1 MGSNCCKGDAAGKP
15 VVRSNSSI
23 YTRSRA
29 GATLDDRFKT
39 SVDAGGVRLTV
50 SAARTGDSG
59 VYTLQASNAAGKDS
73 TRVTLEVSPDE
84 MPTGD
89 DPPTFLRRLQDLT
102 VKVGTRTRFLVE
114 IVSST
119 ECKVTWYRNERRL
132 LEAERIALVR
142 DGNFWCADVATV
154 SADDAGRWTCTAE
167 NLGGRASC
175 SAHLNVLVPK
185 AYKRP
190 EFVEELRAILTEQGT
205 VSLECKVVGVPTPV
219 LRWFKDS
226 CEIKAG
232 DVFALTAN
240 ADDPTSLG
248 TYTCEAVNC
257 MGRAYSS
264 SKVHVIGRTKEGSTP
279 SPGGVTPDPP
289 PIFTKELEDQFVR
302 ICDPLN
308 LSCHIVVPP
317 WPRSVVWYN
326 KEGKIEGSMKYHIQE
341 DGVGGYLLEVSG
353 AEWADEGEWKC
364 VATSAGG
371 RVGISTCNVTMD
383 VPKNYRKPRFMEN
396 LQAVLTEEGL
406 VSFECKVVG
415 FPTPVL
421 SWFKDGQE
429 LKPGD
434 VYQLTGTN
442 SLGSYCCIA
451 KNCMG
456 QASSSAELTVED
468 IQNQLNE
475 EEKLQLF
482 SKNQAPK
489 FLQGLKSV
497 EVKIDEPFRFTI
509 KVAIPPEPTVLWY
522 RDDQPVDESPR
533 CHLGKEDRGV
543 FYLDIKNLELM
554 DQTEWKCVA
563 MNDFG
568 HSVTSCFLKLIIPRH
583 FKKPRFLENLQA
595 ILSDEGAVNLE
606 CKVIGVPQ
614 PVLKW
619 YKDGEE
625 LKPGDIHRIISG
637 QDGTCCLGTY
647 TCEAQNCM
655 GIAASSASLLGFEDT
670 VKAKNKKKVEEQ
682 TLQRNLSLSTI
693 HEERTSQMYDT
704 PVGDI
709 TLDDKGEISFSFD
722 GKEVSVSLYE
732 TPDLTEEEALQ
743 IVEMYAD
750 QLSEN
755 VTEHNVVELPP
766 LRFVK
771 ETSTSGNLLMEAI
784 IIDVSPDYFV
794 APEEDLRTEA
804 DIEDISI
811 AEENGHAQLSFD
823 QEVGEDYLE
832 KTMAMLS
839 EEKSDIPARVPRRKS
854 DSQKSADDYFSLSK
868 DPSLSEEKKDDDTQI
883 LSESASFAS
892 ARSAEKIKSSKPSQD
907 DEIATQPSSDV
918 TKTVMLREEHR
929 INVPSEDI
937 PESKVSIDN
946 TLHITT
952 DGVSEPE
959 KPIQLKIDPQR
970 LEKLK
975 HDVTLMSSI
984 LSRIMNNIQVTERDI
999 ILKSQLMSTAAI
1011 ATKSLEIINSLI
1023 TPLNEIHSITDA
1035 IKESIV
1041 ESAEIN
1047 NNLFK
1052 KLPDCLKDFQK
1063 SLTMV
1068 EKCVDV
1074 GNDKTF
1080 IKNTCISVIQ
1090 KCEEDITEFT
1100 AKIKA
1105 VAEEDLTFMDDKFVS
1120 DISSSTGEI
1129 LNVIK
1134 IAKSTIASKSIFD
1147 EAPKK
1152 GEMSVDIQHLNDT
1165 QKAIYD
1171 LKIPLNSLL
1180 NIVENALKSIVIN
1193 SIDINNAEVIL
1204 INMSASIQDLQT
1216 ALEHI
1221 ELLSVEESNSTLHKY
1236 NTNIIETVM
1245 GSVLKLRSSFESLSM
1260 EKEKR
1265 DDREELKNDLQ
1276 LIKENLN
1283 EISAQVEQIE
1293 NKIGSFDIL
1302 HGDNK
1307 LDVLQKMAHIL
1318 ITLENSL
1325 PSLNLLPNV
1334 QSTMTLFHKYLTKAL
1349 ENVIES
1355 NETSKYLTLVRIC
1368 DAVNRINA
1376 SIKNIE
1382 TGKFLSL
1389 ASIGNNFSIIED
1401 IVKNNNLNADL
1412 NNEIILIVNQYF
1424 NDIQNIITYTEDDN
1438 VRIDFESAKDISNN
1452 SSHVESKAVI
1462 AVHQIEQAIAV
1473 IHKVV
1478 PEEAT
1483 TNINTIYPVLE
1494 SMCPILEDLKYSIAS
1509 LRVSEQEH
1517 NSHLSEMSEQEKI
1530 EIFGKPLRDLH
1541 ENITILNT
1549 LLLETTEDSK
1559 AKSEITAVVAEPL
1572 HELHNTLQILQE
1584 NVISQYESLSSL
1596 HANVDVAST
1605 AQVLENC
1612 FLIVQEQH
1620 DVEPVEEISTLEDI
1634 SGIKTTAES
1643 ISSDHLIL
1651 PTENITNVEIASETR
1666 PQSEVF
1672 KVLNVVHE
1680 TLDELE
1686 GSEVIKVLET
1696 LSEMNEFASLRN
1708 VPESIL
1714 QFNREIQT
1722 LLPCDTQEDSI
1733 SNLKLDSLTTIS
1745 QTLDNCLSVIE
1756 NHDILNYQDIL
1767 QITPDKIQLVSNSLS
1782 DLKNNLAKF
1791 KNLIEHSP
1799 NKGLEVSMN
1808 TDCLKKLGEDYKMC
1822 IKDPAKL
1829 NLVEDIFVDDLKVL
1843 ENSVD
1848 NFLIATNTPDS
1859 FKNYNNIKVVSEKLY
1874 EDILKI
1880 QDELIFYTVQPLK
1893 TTNQDNEI
1901 LNIVNELANNLNVMQ
1916 PYVTDTTHIFDI
1928 DCDLFQQCDI
1938 LKEPNSLKDVEDV
1951 IKISIET
1958 FKDTIK
1964 QSPISSDLKKVEAL
1978 FENCKS
1984 NFSILRYLLNQPPS
1998 QKKVIRLLHEHS
2010 VLQTDIR
2017 EFKNIK
2023 NNLNLPQDTQT
2034 CLDNFLVQTEKSMHK
2049 IKTSLIKILVS
2060 LSKTLFKKPL
2070 RNIEE
2075 TLEYLSR
2082 YPIEICPNE
2091 LHEVIQTYYNI
2102 LNNAH
2107 THLINLE
2114 INVLQE
2120 MQEESFSYKE
2130 DKGGDMLIK
2139 SLTNFLDLLEMKKA
2153 TTSNEDTK
2161 MILNKMLICIRK
2173 HQDYKTATGTG
2184 KDMILLKCLSDC
2196 STILMNQ
2203 LIEDESNKLVTK
2215 LTDNDSLQ
2223 KALCQF
2229 MQPLETLHLELNKL
2243 KDIKLSKLE
2252 VQTIPA
2258 ETLNSSVQTINQLC
2272 QAIDE
2277 YVISENLVYGDE
2289 ELAKKI
2295 DLKLFL
2301 IQEIVQ
2307 TLQGTHD
2314 LAYLSDVSTV
2324 IENTKESINKLF
2336 SDKKTG
2342 IEHKVPKEKAEA
2354 LLQHMEQYIEITEII
2369 EEISAIINV
2378 SDVKEAKKIA
2388 QELRESIAS
2397 SELIPDT
2404 ATEQVGYHIV
2414 TEDQENLVQQLQK
2427 SLIEIQEQ
2435 ATESIDG
2442 LSGHNK
2448 DVKKQVIEVISQLQE
2463 DLNDIAIAQAPIEL
2477 SNKEIDAEEP
2487 KLIENADSGSIQNR
2501 EQKCSV
2507 KQHDDLA
2514 KVVDTEEIQSRNNE
2528 LESNVP
2534 QNNQVIEQQPNTLV
2548 VKDSTECLE
2557 NIKMQPDTE
2566 LSELSEMLSFDSKI
2580 VTDDHKVIEVSTES
2594 TECKANI
2601 AIHQIEEAIIAINN
2615 IHFEEA
2621 SIHYNEIFPAFDSIG
2636 PILEELKCNVA
2647 SLQHNSQAGDSHTS
2661 DMSDF
2666 EVEQF
2671 FAEPLRKLNENISVL
2686 NQVLMDSVKN
2696 SVENMNEVAGVFAKP
2711 LQELHNTLEILQENV
2726 ISQYES
2732 LSSLHEKVN
2741 IATTSQILQSCC
2753 LLVQE
2758 QQEIEA
2764 VEDISTLD
2772 DLSAMKTTADSITSD
2787 VLGVAEEALVMEK
2800 ECLITEKV
2808 DKDDENKQ
2816 LTHTSLMEQIDNEAH
2831 QVVTQ
2836 ETKSDIELFEKQDT
2850 EENNIS
2856 ELNNSPVND
2865 QCKNII
2871 KPICEPSTP
2880 DNILQNDTTTEEN
2893 KECAKLEMES
2903 INTEDPNLI
2912 IKIPTEDTIDSI
2924 QHEVEV
2930 MINKEIDSAEIQ
2942 HGIEQDSAVNLST
2955 SHEIKLEKC
2964 TSVSEKNPE
2973 ISEDISKNDVPKI
2986 DMTSEE
2992 ILSEDQQSHDLEG
3005 KLKDENIITTDAS
3018 SPTIIS
3024 REMVSDNTNVKENNA
3039 LEVSENED
3047 VSLSKHEI
3055 DTIKQQLDEAEA
3067 FQPTAIKYEEVIENM
3082 EMLLTDLKQNVEL
3095 STISITDNVDVLQNI
3110 LDEFQIEVIKLK
3122 SENNSEVNDAL
3133 TETLNDLECS
3143 VRSVQLQV
3151 SENSPPEHIMEAS
3164 ATLQLLVCTIKDV
3177 LQANESREIVEI
3189 NEENILKGCVGET
3202 ENTIIL
3208 LDKVSETKK
3217 GEKDILNII
3226 KGLNSIKETIK
3237 EIKQCFSVDED
3248 TLIDKGVDI
3257 LQNLETIE
3265 NQLFAIENEIN
3276 KVENVDVTTRDTIV
3290 TAVHSVYTSI
3300 SNMRGTITSIQKRYI
3315 YQNYGKP
3322 SENILNAIKNINKLS
3337 KLDNKKNW
3345 IQVSKYLRKTLNHF
3359 EDVKFYINLDK
3370 TARLPSDAT
3379 LTKIVLNELKML
3391 ITDII
3396 LSNVTELKIPLKNE
3410 INGVIIKVNEKI
3422 ENIANQSI
3430 LEVKD
3435 KIPIFKE
3442 ISSQIF
3448 EISKRLKE
3456 FYESHFSHGIHAP
3469 FVSGNDVMLETEH
3482 KLKLLEILENE
3493 DERLVENIPKEAPAE
3508 SLIRGSLNEGQ
3519 LSESEGD
3526 QQLRENIEPL
3536 IDSLIDEAMDKAQC
3550 LDITKDS
3557 LETRA
3562 GSRSISFLDLI
3573 DHETEEIN
3581 IETLDLYETRDEI
3594 ADDIPP
3600 KSEDK
3605 ELQEIVEKD
3614 TENGDSQ
3621 LTAENQSLE
3630 SVSNNQNN
3638 TSESTI
3644 QLVLEEEAHI
3654 IEENN
3659 NLPNDQQKI
3668 NENIEIKQTVVDET
3682 NIITESSVRKS
3693 NELTKTLINLD
3704 KQEIGNGGDN
3714 VSIEHADVIVDDKG
3728 EQNKNEAKT
3737 ITDQLLGKDSKSV
3750 DEEMDASMYTDIIV
3764 KTNSCETQENE
3775 INTLTEQKPEDLP
3788 SNDLQS
3794 LKVALESQEKNL
3806 LIPIQSPTV
3815 EEMSSKQCAEVT
3827 LNEEIVDAD
3836 TRIKDNTEY
3845 SVTDDETQHSTLLNN
3860 SQKNEEVSIINMNL
3874 NKQDHKYADD
3884 EFDHTDEQTLNDLNL
3899 GNQLEINN
3907 KTDTTEKTETNLIEE
3922 KQGSVTKDEIVV
3934 ELDVEKGNKVFTTH
3948 SKDEEDTKKEHS
3960 SLSSS
3965 LAHEENEQQKEE
3977 TNLDHSILQEDSE
3990 NQNLKQSLQS
4000 QLTNEKESDD
4010 GSLCSEISG
4019 IHTSK
4024 ILTETTAETK
4034 SDEILN
4040 EVNQNEVS
4048 FESEIQDTNHDLK
4061 QVEKNEETNTKDR
4074 TIFLQTEL
4082 SETKQ
4087 LTQKEQAN
4095 NALEKPCEVNDK
4107 NNDSIEEPHTK
4118 DHPLDISDI
4127 TPKTVS
4133 PDTQSAFGETLQAD
4147 ISKQDKDKLV
4157 ITDETDTVSKSK
4169 DKENIRLQVQKS
4181 DDETLKVASSDD
4193 NNNAGYQL
4201 SSPLE
4206 KTLKYDKLEQ
4216 DTDKAEKATD
4226 TDSILTATSNE
4237 NENIAELQVHK
4248 SKDDSL
4254 KVDDKM
4260 SQVKDKTE
4268 KSNDTDDSLS
4278 ATNKEKENIVLSQGH
4293 KSKDE
4298 SIKAELSIENNKAP
4312 DKLSH
4317 VEDTLRDDKLKQVK
4331 NKPENP
4337 NETDDGLSTTIKEK
4351 VNMAELPG
4359 HKSEDESIKAESS
4372 IENNKAPDQDL
4383 SQIDDTLRD
4392 DKLKQDKDKFEKT
4405 NETDDGLSTSN
4416 KEKENI
4422 VLSQVHKSEDESMKA
4437 ELSIENNK
4445 APDQELSHVE
4455 DTLRDDKL
4463 KQDKNKSKKANETDD
4478 GLSTTNKEKENMAE
4492 LPVHESEDESIK
4504 AESSIENNK
4513 TPDQELSQI
4522 EDTLRDDKLK
4532 QDKDKSEKTNETD
4545 DGLSTTNKEKVN
4557 MAELPVHKSEDESI
4571 KAESSIK
4578 NNKAPGQELSQI
4590 EDTLR
4595 DDQLKQDK
4603 DKSEK
4608 TKETNDGLSTTN
4620 KEKVNMAELPV
4631 HKSEDESIK
4640 AESSIENNKAPD
4652 QELCHI
4658 EDTLR
4663 DDESEKPKETDNGL
4677 LTTNTENVNIAES
4690 QVHKS
4695 EGENLKVKS
4704 YVENNTTTVDVQS
4717 QKDLHQQDNSN
4728 KVLNKNG
4735 DQELSHLKGTIT
4747 DHESQQEKDNIGKID
4762 DLGDVSTVIYKGN
4775 EDLVAQQLHT
4785 TEGEPSK
4792 IVSQKDHSCVDNI
4805 TVDALSQKD
4814 MQQLQNNYKTSDKT
4828 EDQELSSHSKENQIT
4843 ESDENKDNITFTGSS
4858 NEKQTMEEEIKEQSG
4873 DIHKTDD
4880 ENKHTKKKSIDK
4892 RKGRRKKDETNE
4904 ENSEDFI
4911 KKDSLDSTQGAETAE
4926 ESIVASK
4933 ILNDDV
4939 TITENLL
4946 KDAHISEKVES
4957 EAIETGFVSDSVMK
4971 DQKHLSKNN
4980 DEIVTENENQD
4991 LVIEKQNKMALDK
5004 VNQKP
5009 EIKEIQESVIEH
5021 TIDKNNGAKE
5031 QKGKDTVEG
5040 AESEIENH
5048 GKEKDDGKN
5057 KAKSEKKKSSL
5068 EKKEKQKKSK
5078 LKQKEVTS
5086 TIETQ
5091 NNISDSKTDNN
5102 KAQIESDKD
5111 KNETF
5116 EQKDIQVNL
5125 NNTESSYEEKEREIC
5140 GHSQRLDEIKQ
5151 HVDKTTYDRSNE
5163 RDKVQTSSI
5172 DKPLIRDKPQFVD
5185 PNIGDPSMEFS
5196 RPPSYMGK
5204 PYDSDANKLLPEVNT
5219 YSSTSKVFYKAQS
5232 LVRDHQLRSPS
5243 IIDTDTNTDTKDRSE
5258 LRFKSKALS
5267 ETRNVSEKRIG
5278 SPRDLKRKP
5287 VFSTHLTNRTA
5298 VEGSRVKL
5306 TCSVLSSTEP
5316 VLKWYKNGVPIDDK
5330 QKYKI
5335 KFADGLITME
5345 LLNAI
5350 PSDSGDYSCT
5360 VENEHGSVTTS
5371 AKLKVYPSFEP
5382 SPIPPTFTR
5391 SIRDIYHVAENELVL
5406 ECRIRGQPL
5415 PTITWIKDN
5424 QPVGTDSRFEAT
5436 YLADGLCRLTISN
5449 PTSEDSGTYTC
5460 KAESSM
5466 WTDQITHV
5474 VQFIDKESRIS
5485 PHLSSVDK
5493 SRHIPDTRRPHFTNV
5508 LSDYKVVKGGT
5519 IGLQVEIGGAPT
5531 RVEWLREGSCVTEL
5545 YRNAQTFV
5553 DHGIYTLA
5561 LSDVTEKHSG
5571 LYTCRAW
5578 STHGNV
5584 DMNADITV
5592 VQPSEVEGKPAVIVS
5607 RPAKDVLISIGEDIN
5622 ISFRVQGEP
5631 RPKVMFMKGIRDITN
5646 SQRVCKMTSDDY
5658 VKFTLKRSVIS
5669 DAGTYCVLARNAY
5682 GCDRAFITVVVRQ
5695 RASSDNLISDWT
5707 YPMDDQAIVASDR
5720 KYKSVPGRIP
5730 GEPSAVDGGNNWLTL
5745 AWPKPDPNTAAPVL
5759 AYRVDSWLLGKDG
5772 GARWVEMGI
5781 TPRNTFDAF
5790 NLKQGE
5796 EYHFRVTPRNRYGWG
5811 EPVQTSAPVG
5821 VGLSGDRP
5829 EFIDILPGLLKVLV
5843 GETAN
5848 LSCSFKGKP
5857 TPEIVWM
5864 KNGHEIEESSRL
5876 RSLQSGNICSLKI
5889 QDVNIEDEG
5898 RYSCEATN
5906 VHGRASTYA
5915 RMTVI
5920 TDRQIWEA
5928 DAKLKRERSADA
5940 EGEYPPQF
5948 TMRLRDRRVQAT
5960 YPVRLTCQVIGS
5972 PTPTV
5977 TWFKDGQ
5984 EVVIDSRR
5992 VKYQDEH
5999 FHTLEIAPTTLD
6011 DGGVYE
6017 ALARNGSGAISC
6029 RCSLV
6034 VDKGIRAYVAPE
6046 FCCGLEPSYRLNEG
6060 EELRIS
6066 AIVEAY
6072 PSVGVTWYREGVRL
6086 RPSRRAVM
6094 TLNRDGQIE
6103 LALAS
6108 VTPRD
6113 AGVYTCTASN
6123 EVGQASTSGKVEIVT
6138 GERQDQRSLPTVI
6151 CPDVPYSKEPMFL
6164 KKPRSTEA
6172 QEGDTVII
6180 ECEVI
6185 GDPTPDVY
6193 WLRDFL
6199 KPDYYRDAN
6208 HFKQMAAGPVYRFEI
6223 PHAKLDYTGAYS
6235 VVARNVHG
6243 EAKAII
6249 SLQIFAKDLRSTDDT
6264 HNIRYGRVEV
6274 IPRFEKELTDLL
6286 CYDGD
6291 AVEFECRIS
6300 GNPEPDIRW
6309 FHYNEVLPDCP
6320 DFESTFEVGTARLKI
6335 KQVAAEDEG
6344 TYTCEA
6350 SNNLGKA
6357 TSKACLVVYPPGE
6370 PNTLS
6375 QRLQRPPALSS
6386 AASTPRSTP
6395 RTTPARS
6402 MSRTPGPE
6410 VRRLRSPTREIA
6422 PKFYTY
6428 PFNKVVEE
6436 GETVVFQC
6444 AVGGLPPPWA
6454 TWDKDGIIITP
6465 TSRISIKEKDEMLRI
6480 LQIDEVTIED
6490 VGLYRITLENDY
6502 GRAEASARLEVIS
6515 HKRKFYGGTRSCS
6528 ASPRRMMSYT
6538 RRTPSYSR
6546 QD

>member
-1 MGSNCCKGDAAGKP
+1 MHLE
-15 VVRSNSSI
+15 VVKHGG
-23 YTRSRA
+23 SRA

-119 ECKVTWYRNERRL
+119 ECK
-132 LEAERIALVR
+132 
-142 DGNFWCADVATV
+142 
-154 SADDAGRWTCTAE
+154 
-167 NLGGRASC
+167 
-175 SAHLNVLVPK
+175 
-185 AYKRP
+185 
-190 EFVEELRAILTEQGT
+190 
-205 VSLECKVVGVPTPV
+205 
-219 LRWFKDS
+219 DS

-264 SKVHVIGRTKEGSTP
+264 SKVHVIGRTKEGATP
-279 SPGGVTPDPP
+279 SPG
-289 PIFTKELEDQFVR
+289 
-302 ICDPLN
+302 
-308 LSCHIVVPP
+308 
-317 WPRSVVWYN
+317 
-326 KEGKIEGSMKYHIQE
+326 YHIQE

-383 VPKNYRKPRFMEN
+383 V
-396 LQAVLTEEGL
+396 
-406 VSFECKVVG
+406 
-415 FPTPVL
+415 
-421 SWFKDGQE
+421 
-429 LKPGD
+429 
-434 VYQLTGTN
+434 
-442 SLGSYCCIA
+442 
-451 KNCMG
+451 
-456 QASSSAELTVED
+456 
-468 IQNQLNE
+468 
-475 EEKLQLF
+475 
-482 SKNQAPK
+482 
-489 FLQGLKSV
+489 
-497 EVKIDEPFRFTI
+497 
-509 KVAIPPEPTVLWY
+509 AIPPEPTVLWY
-522 RDDQPVDESPR
+522 RDDQPVDESSR

-823 QEVGEDYLE
+823 QEAGEDYLE

-892 ARSAEKIKSSKPSQD
+892 ARSAEKIKSSKPSLD
-907 DEIATQPSSDV
+907 DEVATQASSDV

-946 TLHITT
+946 ALNITT
-952 DGVSEPE
+952 DGVAEPE

-1023 TPLNEIHSITDA
+1023 TPLNEIHSITEA

-1052 KLPDCLKDFQK
+1052 KLPDCLKEFQK

-1080 IKNTCISVIQ
+1080 IKNTCVSVIQ
-1090 KCEEDITEFT
+1090 KCDEDITKFT

-1120 DISSSTGEI
+1120 EISSSTSEI

-1134 IAKSTIASKSIFD
+1134 IARSTIASKSIFD
-1147 EAPKK
+1147 ETPKK
-1152 GEMSVDIQHLNDT
+1152 DEMSVDIQHLNDT

-1193 SIDINNAEVIL
+1193 SIDINDAEVIL

-1265 DDREELKNDLQ
+1265 DDRGELKNDLQ
-1276 LIKENLN
+1276 IIKENLN

-1293 NKIGSFDIL
+1293 NNIGSFDIL

-1368 DAVNRINA
+1368 DIVNRMNA

-1382 TGKFLSL
+1382 TGKLLSL

-1401 IVKNNNLNADL
+1401 IVKNNNLSTDL

-1424 NDIQNIITYTEDDN
+1424 HDIQNIISYTEDDN

-1494 SMCPILEDLKYSIAS
+1494 NMCPILEDLKYSIAS
-1509 LRVSEQEH
+1509 LRESEPEH
-1517 NSHLSEMSEQEKI
+1517 DSHLSEMSEQEKI
-1530 EIFGKPLRDLH
+1530 EKFGKPLRDLH

-1549 LLLETTEDSK
+1549 LLLESTEDTK

-1651 PTENITNVEIASETR
+1651 PTENIINVAIASETR

-1686 GSEVIKVLET
+1686 GSEVIKVLES
-1696 LSEMNEFASLRN
+1696 LSAMNEFASLKN

-1756 NHDILNYQDIL
+1756 NHDILQYQDIL

-1782 DLKNNLAKF
+1782 DLKINLAKF
-1791 KNLIEHSP
+1791 KNLIEDTP

-1808 TDCLKKLGEDYKMC
+1808 TDCIKKLGEDYKMC
-1822 IKDPAKL
+1822 IKDSAKL

-1848 NFLIATNTPDS
+1848 NFLMATNTPDS
-1859 FKNYNNIKVVSEKLY
+1859 VKNYNNIKVVSEKLY

-1880 QDELIFYTVQPLK
+1880 QDELIFYTVKPLK

-1901 LNIVNELANNLNVMQ
+1901 LNIVNELANNLTVMQ
-1916 PYVTDTTHIFDI
+1916 PYVTDAPHIFDI

-1938 LKEPNSLKDVEDV
+1938 LKEPNSLKDMEDV

-1958 FKDTIK
+1958 FKDTTK
-1964 QSPISSDLKKVEAL
+1964 ESPMSSDLKKVEAL

-1984 NFSILRYLLNQPPS
+1984 KFSILRYLLNQPPS
-1998 QKKVIRLLHEHS
+1998 QKKVIRLLQEYS

-2023 NNLNLPQDTQT
+2023 NNLNLSQDTQT
-2034 CLDNFLVQTEKSMHK
+2034 CLDNFLVQIEKSIHK
-2049 IKTSLIKILVS
+2049 IKTSLIKIVSS

-2091 LHEVIQTYYNI
+2091 LHEVIQTFYNI

-2114 INVLQE
+2114 VNVLQE
-2120 MQEESFSYKE
+2120 MQEESFSCKE
-2130 DKGGDMLIK
+2130 DMGEDIK
-2139 SLTNFLDLLEMKKA
+2139 SIKNFLDLLEMKIA

-2173 HQDYKTATGTG
+2173 HQDYKIATGTG
-2184 KDMILLKCLSDC
+2184 KNMILLKCLSDC

-2203 LIEDESNKLVTK
+2203 LIEHESNKLVTK

-2243 KDIKLSKLE
+2243 KEIKLSKPE

-2258 ETLNSSVQTINQLC
+2258 ETFNSCVQTINQLC

-2277 YVISENLVYGDE
+2277 YVISENLVFGDE

-2295 DLKLFL
+2295 DVKLCS

-2314 LAYLSDVSTV
+2314 LAYLTDVSTV
-2324 IENTKESINKLF
+2324 IENTKECIKKLF
-2336 SDKKTG
+2336 SDKKMG
-2342 IEHKVPKEKAEA
+2342 IEHKVPKE
-2354 LLQHMEQYIEITEII
+2354 T
-2369 EEISAIINV
+2369 
-2378 SDVKEAKKIA
+2378 
-2388 QELRESIAS
+2388 
-2397 SELIPDT
+2397 
-2404 ATEQVGYHIV
+2404 
-2414 TEDQENLVQQLQK
+2414 
-2427 SLIEIQEQ
+2427 
-2435 ATESIDG
+2435 
-2442 LSGHNK
+2442 
-2448 DVKKQVIEVISQLQE
+2448 
-2463 DLNDIAIAQAPIEL
+2463 
-2477 SNKEIDAEEP
+2477 
-2487 KLIENADSGSIQNR
+2487 
-2501 EQKCSV
+2501 
-2507 KQHDDLA
+2507 
-2514 KVVDTEEIQSRNNE
+2514 
-2528 LESNVP
+2528 
-2534 QNNQVIEQQPNTLV
+2534 
-2548 VKDSTECLE
+2548 
-2557 NIKMQPDTE
+2557 
-2566 LSELSEMLSFDSKI
+2566 
-2580 VTDDHKVIEVSTES
+2580 
-2594 TECKANI
+2594 
-2601 AIHQIEEAIIAINN
+2601 
-2615 IHFEEA
+2615 
-2621 SIHYNEIFPAFDSIG
+2621 
-2636 PILEELKCNVA
+2636 
-2647 SLQHNSQAGDSHTS
+2647 
-2661 DMSDF
+2661 
-2666 EVEQF
+2666 
-2671 FAEPLRKLNENISVL
+2671 
-2686 NQVLMDSVKN
+2686 
-2696 SVENMNEVAGVFAKP
+2696 
-2711 LQELHNTLEILQENV
+2711 
-2726 ISQYES
+2726 
-2732 LSSLHEKVN
+2732 
-2741 IATTSQILQSCC
+2741 
-2753 LLVQE
+2753 
-2758 QQEIEA
+2758 
-2764 VEDISTLD
+2764 
-2772 DLSAMKTTADSITSD
+2772 
-2787 VLGVAEEALVMEK
+2787 
-2800 ECLITEKV
+2800 
-2808 DKDDENKQ
+2808 
-2816 LTHTSLMEQIDNEAH
+2816 
-2831 QVVTQ
+2831 
-2836 ETKSDIELFEKQDT
+2836 
-2850 EENNIS
+2850 
-2856 ELNNSPVND
+2856 
-2865 QCKNII
+2865 
-2871 KPICEPSTP
+2871 
-2880 DNILQNDTTTEEN
+2880 
-2893 KECAKLEMES
+2893 
-2903 INTEDPNLI
+2903 
-2912 IKIPTEDTIDSI
+2912 
-2924 QHEVEV
+2924 
-2930 MINKEIDSAEIQ
+2930 
-2942 HGIEQDSAVNLST
+2942 
-2955 SHEIKLEKC
+2955 
-2964 TSVSEKNPE
+2964 
-2973 ISEDISKNDVPKI
+2973 
-2986 DMTSEE
+2986 
-2992 ILSEDQQSHDLEG
+2992 
-3005 KLKDENIITTDAS
+3005 
-3018 SPTIIS
+3018 
-3024 REMVSDNTNVKENNA
+3024 
-3039 LEVSENED
+3039 
-3047 VSLSKHEI
+3047 
-3055 DTIKQQLDEAEA
+3055 
-3067 FQPTAIKYEEVIENM
+3067 FQPIKYEEVIENM
-3082 EMLLTDLKQNVEL
+3082 EILLTDLKQNIEL
-3095 STISITDNVDVLQNI
+3095 STISITDNVEVLQNI

-3177 LQANESREIVEI
+3177 LQATESSEIVEI
-3189 NEENILKGCVGET
+3189 NEENILKGCMGET

-3237 EIKQCFSVDED
+3237 EIKQSFSVDED

-3257 LQNLETIE
+3257 LQNLESIE

-3276 KVENVDVTTRDTIV
+3276 KVKNVDVTTRDTIV

-3315 YQNYGKP
+3315 YLNYGKP

-3337 KLDNKKNW
+3337 KLDNKNNW

-3396 LSNVTELKIPLKNE
+3396 LTNVTELKIPLTNE
-3410 INGVIIKVNEKI
+3410 INGVILKVNEKI

-3442 ISSQIF
+3442 ISSEIF

-3456 FYESHFSHGIHAP
+3456 FYESHFTQGIP
-3469 FVSGNDVMLETEH
+3469 VSYVSENDVLLETEH
-3482 KLKLLEILENE
+3482 TLKLSEVLENE

-3508 SLIRGSLNEGQ
+3508 SLIKGSLNKGQ
-3519 LSESEGD
+3519 LIESEGE
-3526 QQLRENIEPL
+3526 QLRENIQPL
-3536 IDSLIDEAMDKAQC
+3536 IDSLINEAIDKAQC
-3550 LDITKDS
+3550 LESTKDS
-3557 LETRA
+3557 LKIRA
-3562 GSRSISFLDLI
+3562 DSRSTSFLDLM

-3581 IETLDLYETRDEI
+3581 TETLDSYETRDEI
-3594 ADDIPP
+3594 AHDIPS

-3605 ELQEIVEKD
+3605 ELQGIVEKD
-3614 TENGDSQ
+3614 IEYFDSP

-3638 TSESTI
+3638 TNESTI
-3644 QLVLEEEAHI
+3644 QLVMEEEAHI

-3659 NLPNDQQKI
+3659 NLPNDKQKI
-3668 NENIEIKQTVVDET
+3668 NENIEIKQTVVDKT
-3682 NIITESSVRKS
+3682 NMMTESSVSES

-3704 KQEIGNGGDN
+3704 KQEINNEGDN
-3714 VSIEHADVIVDDKG
+3714 VSIEYTDVIVDDKV
-3728 EQNKNEAKT
+3728 EQNKNGAKSS
-3737 ITDQLLGKDSKSV
+3737 IDQLLGKDSKSV
-3750 DEEMDASMYTDIIV
+3750 DEEIDASMDTGIIA
-3764 KTNSCETQENE
+3764 KTNICETQENE
-3775 INTLTEQKPEDLP
+3775 RNTLTEQKPEDLP
-3788 SNDLQS
+3788 ADLQS
-3794 LKVALESQEKNL
+3794 SEVVLESQEKNL
-3806 LIPIQSPTV
+3806 LIPIQIIT
-3815 EEMSSKQCAEVT
+3815 ETASKESTEVT
-3827 LNEEIVDAD
+3827 LIEKIVDVD
-3836 TRIKDNTEY
+3836 TRIKDNTEH
-3845 SVTDDETQHSTLLNN
+3845 SFTDDETQQSTLLNN
-3860 SQKNEEVSIINMNL
+3860 IQRNEEVSIINMNL
-3874 NKQDHKYADD
+3874 NKQDNKNGDD
-3884 EFDHTDEQTLNDLNL
+3884 EFVHTAEQTHKDLNL
-3899 GNQLEINN
+3899 GIQLDINN
-3907 KTDTTEKTETNLIEE
+3907 KTVTTDSTETNITKE
-3922 KQGSVTKDEIVV
+3922 KLYSVTEDIIVV
-3934 ELDVEKGNKVFTTH
+3934 ELDVEKGKEVFMTH
-3948 SKDEEDTKKEHS
+3948 SKDVEDTTKDHS
-3960 SLSSS
+3960 GLSSS
-3965 LAHEENEQQKEE
+3965 LGHEENEQQKEE
-3977 TNLDHSILQEDSE
+3977 TNSDQSILHDDSE
-3990 NQNLKQSLQS
+3990 NQYLKKSLQS
-4000 QLTNEKESDD
+4000 QLTNEKESND
-4010 GSLCSEISG
+4010 GSLCPELSG
-4019 IHTSK
+4019 IHTSE
-4024 ILTETTAETK
+4024 IITESSAETK
-4034 SDEILN
+4034 SHEILN
-4040 EVNQNEVS
+4040 EIKS
-4048 FESEIQDTNHDLK
+4048 IESLIHDPKHDLK
-4061 QVEKNEETNTKDR
+4061 EVDKNEETNTKDR
-4074 TIFLQTEL
+4074 TIFLQTEI
-4082 SETKQ
+4082 SETKR
-4087 LTQKEQAN
+4087 LTQIEQAN
-4095 NALEKPCEVNDK
+4095 NASEKPCEVSNK
-4107 NNDSIEEPHTK
+4107 NNESIEEPPAK
-4118 DHPLDISDI
+4118 DHPLDITDI
-4127 TPKTVS
+4127 TPIDKTGPITNIKELESSIKSIEISNEDIELEKNQSKTTQSEAFSETIKEKESEYGNNNISQKTDS
-4133 PDTQSAFGETLQAD
+4133 PDTQSVFGETLQAD

-4157 ITDETDTVSKSK
+4157 ITDETDSVSKNK
-4169 DKENIRLQVQKS
+4169 EKENIELQVQKS
-4181 DDETLKVASSDD
+4181 EDETSKVASSDD
-4193 NNNAGYQL
+4193 NNNAGYKL

-4216 DTDKAEKATD
+4216 DTDKDEKATD
-4226 TDSILTATSNE
+4226 TDSILTATNKE
-4237 NENIAELQVHK
+4237 NENITELQVHR

-4254 KVDDKM
+4254 KV
-4260 SQVKDKTE
+4260 
-4268 KSNDTDDSLS
+4268 DDSLS
-4278 ATNKEKENIVLSQGH
+4278 ATNKEKGNIALSQLH
-4293 KSKDE
+4293 KSEDE

-4312 DKLSH
+4312 DQKLYH
-4317 VEDTLRDDKLKQVK
+4317 LEDT
-4331 NKPENP
+4331 
-4337 NETDDGLSTTIKEK
+4337 I
-4351 VNMAELPG
+4351 
-4359 HKSEDESIKAESS
+4359 
-4372 IENNKAPDQDL
+4372 
-4383 SQIDDTLRD
+4383 LRD
-4392 DKLKQDKDKFEKT
+4392 DKLKQDKDQSEKI
-4405 NETDDGLSTSN
+4405 ND
-4416 KEKENI
+4416 
-4422 VLSQVHKSEDESMKA
+4422 
-4437 ELSIENNK
+4437 
-4445 APDQELSHVE
+4445 
-4455 DTLRDDKL
+4455 
-4463 KQDKNKSKKANETDD
+4463 TDD
-4478 GLSTTNKEKENMAE
+4478 GLSTTNKK
-4492 LPVHESEDESIK
+4492 
-4504 AESSIENNK
+4504 
-4513 TPDQELSQI
+4513 
-4522 EDTLRDDKLK
+4522 R
-4532 QDKDKSEKTNETD
+4532 
-4545 DGLSTTNKEKVN
+4545 GN

-4571 KAESSIK
+4571 KAESSTE
-4578 NNKAPGQELSQI
+4578 NNKASDQELSHI

-4595 DDQLKQDK
+4595 DNKLKQDK
-4603 DKSEK
+4603 DKSERPE
-4608 TKETNDGLSTTN
+4608 ETDNGLLTIST
-4620 KEKVNMAELPV
+4620 ERVNITESQV
-4631 HKSEDESIK
+4631 HKSEDESLK
-4640 AESSIENNKAPD
+4640 VESTIGNNKAPD
-4652 QELCHI
+4652 QELLSHLG
-4658 EDTLR
+4658 DTLR
-4663 DDESEKPKETDNGL
+4663 DDKLKQDKDKSEKPKETDNGL
-4677 LTTNTENVNIAES
+4677 LTTNTEKVNKTESQVHKSDDESLKVESLIENNKAPDQKLSHLEDILRDDKLKQDKDQSEKTNETDDGLSTINKEKVNMAEIPVHKSEDESIKAESSSENNKAPDQELSHIEDKLRDDKLKQDEDKSERPEETDNGLLTTSTEKVNKTESQVHKSDDESLKVESLIENNKAPDQKLSHLEDTLRDDKLKQDKGQSEKTNETDDGLSTINKEKVNMAELPVHSSEDESIKAESSTENNKAPDQELSHIEDTLRDDKLKQDKDKSEKPKETDNGLLTTSTEELNITESQIHKSEDEILKVESFIENNKAPDQELSHLEDTLRDNKLKQNKDKSEKLKETDNGLLTTNTEKVNTAES

-4695 EGENLKVKS
+4695 VGENLKVKS
-4704 YVENNTTTVDVQS
+4704 SVENNTTIVDVQS
-4717 QKDLHQQDNSN
+4717 QKDLHQQDNN
-4728 KVLNKNG
+4728 NIVLNKAG
-4735 DQELSHLKGTIT
+4735 DQELSHLKEIIT
-4747 DHESQQEKDNIGKID
+4747 DHESQQEKDNIGKND
-4762 DLGDVSTVIYKGN
+4762 GLGDVSIAIYKGK
-4775 EDLVAQQLHT
+4775 EDSVAEQLQS

-4792 IVSQKDHSCVDNI
+4792 IVSQKDDSCVDII
-4805 TVDALSQKD
+4805 TVDAQSQKD
-4814 MQQLQNNYKTSDKT
+4814 MQQLQNNYKTNDKT

-4843 ESDENKDNITFTGSS
+4843 GSEQNEVLNIDNTFSGCS
-4858 NEKQTMEEEIKEQSG
+4858 NETQKMEEEIKEQSG
-4873 DIHKTDD
+4873 DYQKTDD
-4880 ENKHTKKKSIDK
+4880 EHKDIKKKSKDK
-4892 RKGRRKKDETNE
+4892 SKGRRNKDETNE
-4904 ENSEDFI
+4904 ENSEGFI

-4939 TITENLL
+4939 TLTENLL
-4946 KDAHISEKVES
+4946 KDVQFSEKVES

-4971 DQKHLSKNN
+4971 DQKHLIKNN
-4980 DEIVTENENQD
+4980 DEIVSENENED
-4991 LVIEKQNKMALDK
+4991 LVVDKQDKMALDK

-5009 EIKEIQESVIEH
+5009 QINETQESVIEH
-5021 TIDKNNGAKE
+5021 TIDKNKGTKE
-5031 QKGKDTVEG
+5031 QKAQDTVE
-5040 AESEIENH
+5040 SKIQDH
-5048 GKEKDDGKN
+5048 GKEKDDEKN
-5057 KAKSEKKKSSL
+5057 KAKGEKKRSSL

-5102 KAQIESDKD
+5102 KAQIVSDDD
-5111 KNETF
+5111 KNENF
-5116 EQKDIQVNL
+5116 EQKDIQGNW
-5125 NNTESSYEEKEREIC
+5125 NNTESSYEEKERELS

-5151 HVDKTTYDRSNE
+5151 HVDKTTYDISNE

-5172 DKPLIRDKPQFVD
+5172 DKALIRDKPQFVD

-5243 IIDTDTNTDTKDRSE
+5243 IMDTDIISDTKDRSE
-5258 LRFKSKALS
+5258 IRFKSKAMS

-5391 SIRDIYHVAENELVL
+5391 SIR
-5406 ECRIRGQPL
+5406 
-5415 PTITWIKDN
+5415 
-5424 QPVGTDSRFEAT
+5424 
-5436 YLADGLCRLTISN
+5436 
-5449 PTSEDSGTYTC
+5449 
-5460 KAESSM
+5460 
-5466 WTDQITHV
+5466 
-5474 VQFIDKESRIS
+5474 
-5485 PHLSSVDK
+5485 
-5493 SRHIPDTRRPHFTNV
+5493 
-5508 LSDYKVVKGGT
+5508 
-5519 IGLQVEIGGAPT
+5519 
-5531 RVEWLREGSCVTEL
+5531 
-5545 YRNAQTFV
+5545 
-5553 DHGIYTLA
+5553 
-5561 LSDVTEKHSG
+5561 
-5571 LYTCRAW
+5571 
-5578 STHGNV
+5578 
-5584 DMNADITV
+5584 
-5592 VQPSEVEGKPAVIVS
+5592 
-5607 RPAKDVLISIGEDIN
+5607 
-5622 ISFRVQGEP
+5622 
-5631 RPKVMFMKGIRDITN
+5631 
-5646 SQRVCKMTSDDY
+5646 
-5658 VKFTLKRSVIS
+5658 
-5669 DAGTYCVLARNAY
+5669 
-5682 GCDRAFITVVVRQ
+5682 
-5695 RASSDNLISDWT
+5695 
-5707 YPMDDQAIVASDR
+5707 
-5720 KYKSVPGRIP
+5720 
-5730 GEPSAVDGGNNWLTL
+5730 
-5745 AWPKPDPNTAAPVL
+5745 
-5759 AYRVDSWLLGKDG
+5759 
-5772 GARWVEMGI
+5772 
-5781 TPRNTFDAF
+5781 
-5790 NLKQGE
+5790 
-5796 EYHFRVTPRNRYGWG
+5796 
-5811 EPVQTSAPVG
+5811 
-5821 VGLSGDRP
+5821 
-5829 EFIDILPGLLKVLV
+5829 
-5843 GETAN
+5843 
-5848 LSCSFKGKP
+5848 
-5857 TPEIVWM
+5857 
-5864 KNGHEIEESSRL
+5864 
-5876 RSLQSGNICSLKI
+5876 
-5889 QDVNIEDEG
+5889 
-5898 RYSCEATN
+5898 
-5906 VHGRASTYA
+5906 
-5915 RMTVI
+5915 
-5920 TDRQIWEA
+5920 
-5928 DAKLKRERSADA
+5928 
-5940 EGEYPPQF
+5940 
-5948 TMRLRDRRVQAT
+5948 
-5960 YPVRLTCQVIGS
+5960 
-5972 PTPTV
+5972 
-5977 TWFKDGQ
+5977 
-5984 EVVIDSRR
+5984 
-5992 VKYQDEH
+5992 
-5999 FHTLEIAPTTLD
+5999 
-6011 DGGVYE
+6011 
-6017 ALARNGSGAISC
+6017 
-6029 RCSLV
+6029 
-6034 VDKGIRAYVAPE
+6034 
-6046 FCCGLEPSYRLNEG
+6046 G

-6151 CPDVPYSKEPMFL
+6151 CPDVP
-6164 KKPRSTEA
+6164 
-6172 QEGDTVII
+6172 
-6180 ECEVI
+6180 
-6185 GDPTPDVY
+6185 
-6193 WLRDFL
+6193 
-6199 KPDYYRDAN
+6199 
-6208 HFKQMAAGPVYRFEI
+6208 
-6223 PHAKLDYTGAYS
+6223 
-6235 VVARNVHG
+6235 
-6243 EAKAII
+6243 
-6249 SLQIFAKDLRSTDDT
+6249 
-6264 HNIRYGRVEV
+6264 RVEV

-6300 GNPEPDIRW
+6300 GNPDPDIRW

-6357 TSKACLVVYPPGE
+6357 SSKACLVVY
-6370 PNTLS
+6370 
-6375 QRLQRPPALSS
+6375 R
-6386 AASTPRSTP
+6386 
-6395 RTTPARS
+6395 
-6402 MSRTPGPE
+6402 PE

-6515 HKRKFYGGTRSCS
+6515 HKGKFYGGTRSCS